1 MTITRIGH
9 GVDGRGNT
17 LLKWKVLSKSKTP
30 ANMRISSENDIHT
43 KEVTCDV
50 EKLGIFLRFKKEN
63 EGDYRFIQRKN
74 HSTYAAGSYA
84 DVSLV
89 MIGKGSF
96 YLLHFNFFSCKN
108 SSNYNKSMLVLLFCY
123 I

>member
-1 MTITRIGH
+1 MTVKRIGH

-17 LLKWKVLSKSKTP
+17 LLKWKYL
-30 ANMRISSENDIHT
+30 I
-43 KEVTCDV
+43 EVTCDV

-84 DVSLV
+84 DASLV

>member
-1 MTITRIGH
+1 MT
-9 GVDGRGNT
+9 
-17 LLKWKVLSKSKTP
+17 VLNKSKTP
-30 ANMRISSENDIHT
+30 ANMRISYENDIHS

-50 EKLGIFLRFKKEN
+50 EKLDIFLGFKKEN
-63 EGDYRFIQRKN
+63 DGDYRFIQRKN
-74 HSTYAAGSYA
+74 HSTYAAGSHA

-96 YLLHFNFFSCKN
+96 YLFHFNFFSCKN
-108 SSNYNKSMLVLLFCY
+108 SSNYNKSMLVLLVCN